1 MSDLSALLN
10 GEVYGHSDHGSKRK
24 IKKNNNQRNKKQKN
38 QVDGIFFIYDVI
50 WSWRLAR
57 CVGTQINTRASRK
70 QTGRGGNQLKKIEE
84 RGGIVN
90 NK

>member
-24 IKKNNNQRNKKQKN
+24 IKKKILTKETKN
-38 QVDGIFFIYDVI
+38 QVDGIFLIYDVI